1 MSQTPQPPRGRRR
14 RKDEESQ
21 TYQPALFEELITEDY
36 GHKVRRRWY
45 QDRWWFSILDIIAIA
60 ADTTA
65 PGKYW
70 YALKQR
76 MEKEQG
82 FQSTLAQIEV
92 LRIPAKDGRL
102 RETDMATDETILR
115 ILQSVPHPRVESVR
129 LWLSKV
135 GSQRLAFVEH
145 PEQMLEEWRN
155 YYRRLGRSEE
165 WIEKRLVATMKR
177 NALTDEWMERE
188 VGQEHYAAL
197 TNEIHEGTFE
207 ITIAAHKTLKGLSL
221 DTDLRDHSSELELL
235 FISLGETTARAFHQR
250 NQSTGYDAVKADA
263 QAAGATTGKL
273 RKEYEADT
281 GLQVVTPDNFI
292 EQDRRTGRRRIKPPS
307 IKRPKGQ

>member
-1 MSQTPQPPRGRRR
+1 MSQTPQPPQGRRR
-14 RKDEESQ
+14 RKEEESQ

-115 ILQSVPHPRVESVR
+115 ILQ
-129 LWLSKV
+129 K
-135 GSQRLAFVEH
+135 
-145 PEQMLEEWRN
+145 
-155 YYRRLGRSEE
+155 
-165 WIEKRLVATMKR
+165 
-177 NALTDEWMERE
+177 
-188 VGQEHYAAL
+188 
-197 TNEIHEGTFE
+197 
-207 ITIAAHKTLKGLSL
+207 
-221 DTDLRDHSSELELL
+221 ELL
-235 FISLGETTARAFHQR
+235 RSPLPLTRHSRGFLWIQTYAI
-250 NQSTGYDAVKADA
+250 
-263 QAAGATTGKL
+263 
-273 RKEYEADT
+273 
-281 GLQVVTPDNFI
+281 TPLNWNSSSSRW
-292 EQDRRTGRRRIKPPS
+292 ERPQHGPS
-307 IKRPKGQ
+307 INAINQQDTMPSKPMLRQPERQPGNCAKSTRQILASRS